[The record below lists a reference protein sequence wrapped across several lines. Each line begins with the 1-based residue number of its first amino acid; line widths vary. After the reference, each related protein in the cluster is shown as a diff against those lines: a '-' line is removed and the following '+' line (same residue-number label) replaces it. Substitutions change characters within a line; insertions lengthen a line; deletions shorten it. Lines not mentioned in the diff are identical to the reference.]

1 MTTRV
6 RTMVCYRFLSPR
18 TNRERERDRERKRDS
33 EMAFHASFLVSSP
46 LQLSTL
52 SVALKARNIVT
63 RTGFHCDIDAFRN
76 REDGYVSG
84 KWSHARHSRLIAAKL
99 ARSSTIR
106 WNFRNFLL
114 DHRSALVALRRNH
127 GLECCWERGDAMEIG
142 GMIFNNNWILSEWS
156 DLFLS
161 VKFFSFLQHFAKI
174 G

>member
-1 MTTRV
+1 MVEKHTIRSWRHGFEQWCV
-6 RTMVCYRFLSPR
+6 IDFHPLGRTGS
-18 TNRERERDRERKRDS
+18 EREIERDS
-33 EMAFHASFLVSSP
+33 EMAFHASFLASSP

-127 GLECCWERGDAMEIG
+127 GLECCWERGG
-142 GMIFNNNWILSEWS
+142 W
-156 DLFLS
+156 
-161 VKFFSFLQHFAKI
+161 K
-174 G
+174 